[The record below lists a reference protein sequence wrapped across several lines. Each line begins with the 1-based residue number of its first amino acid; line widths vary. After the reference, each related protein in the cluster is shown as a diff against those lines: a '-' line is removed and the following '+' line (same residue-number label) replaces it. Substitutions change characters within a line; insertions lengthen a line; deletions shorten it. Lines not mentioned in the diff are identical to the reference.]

1 MTIATRRVLLVP
13 YNDSL
18 LSDFVVLNCC
28 VKNRAQMNGPYTVS
42 KAREVFQSIL
52 TDNTRYTRAVLDNF
66 TREYIGHISIH
77 DIATEPELVFIFDK
91 AYWGQGIATE
101 ALGAFFTKAMRDLNL
116 VSVRATANVDHF
128 ASIRILEK
136 LGFEK
141 KGLNSDAYG
150 PFYEFQ
156 FTSDEAVNENELLE
170 SLS

>member
-1 MTIATRRVLLVP
+1 MVP

-42 KAREVFQSIL
+42 KAREVFERIL
-52 TDNTRYTRAVLDNF
+52 NDNTRYTRAVLDNF

-77 DIATEPELVFIFDK
+77 EVDTEPELVFIFDK
-91 AYWGQGIATE
+91 AYWGKGIATE
-101 ALGAFFTKAMRDLNL
+101 ALGAFFSKATRDLNL
-116 VSVRATANVDHF
+116 HSVKATANVDHF
-128 ASIRILEK
+128 ASICLLEK
-136 LGFEK
+136 LGFVK

-156 FTSDEAVNENELLE
+156 FTSDEAVDESELLE